1 MNVDGP
7 TAHSLQAEGELAEA
21 DEPVEAGES
30 GEFGVRDLID
40 DTQGAE
46 LAGELPAPLAAF
58 LPGGPA

>member
-7 TAHSLQAEGELAEA
+7 TAHFLQAEGALAEDA
-21 DEPVEAGES
+21 APFEDGETD
-30 GEFGVRDLID
+30 EFGVQDSID
-40 DTQGAE
+40 DTQVAE